1 MAILRDP
8 SENRFLYSPSNGAN
22 YVFDGNVG
30 VWAPIP
36 LRSAINPLPINSP
49 IVTIAYVNGHTYI
62 CYKNTGDF
70 EYNSTTKIFDDVV
83 LTGILAANLNG
94 ITSSNGFLIASGD
107 FNVFRSSRPD

>member
-1 MAILRDP
+1 MHNVMPVSEGLRSIGFTLQIAGLPGHIDFNAMAIIRDP

-30 VWAPIP
+30 VWPPIP

-62 CYKNTGDF
+62 CYKNTG
-70 EYNSTTKIFDDVV
+70 
-83 LTGILAANLNG
+83 
-94 ITSSNGFLIASGD
+94 
-107 FNVFRSSRPD
+107 VF